1 MLHHSNRVFSA
12 PAGLL
17 IAVALLFLAACAPAQ
32 PASVAGDQAAT
43 APGEST
49 TGGVMTLGLATEP
62 VSLDPAAGLYIA
74 ERFILMSLFDTLIT
88 MAPDGSLHPGLATA
102 WESNDDAT
110 EFTFSLREGVAFHDG
125 TPFNASAV
133 KTALDRTQDLTDF
146 SSAQAAMA
154 NYVGTEVVDDLTVK
168 VTFDASKPR
177 FLEDLSQPWLGI
189 PSPTAVADE
198 GFAQNPVGSGPF
210 VFVEWAPQD
219 HITLAR
225 NPDYAWAPE
234 FATNTG
240 PANLDEVVLRFL
252 PEQASRLSALQ
263 AGEAQVVEDPPA
275 QEATPFIA
283 DGTFDV
289 ETFTAPGMPSHMM
302 LNVEKAP
309 TDDLAV
315 RQAMIQAVNQEE
327 LAQTAFA
334 GLQSAAH
341 SVLSPTTFGYSE
353 AAADLYQFDLEQ
365 ANALLEE
372 AGWVDGNGDGIRE
385 KDGEA
390 LHIVYPAIPAYE
402 DAFMELLAAYL
413 TSAGFE
419 VEIMT
424 MDDAGVFETA
434 NAGEHNMVN
443 MGWTSSDPGVLDIVY
458 NSANIEAGSAFT
470 RFRSEE
476 LDNALNGA
484 ATELDRE
491 ARRGLYEQAQ
501 MIIMENALALPVHNY
516 DRVMLMSP
524 AVQGWR
530 FDAEGYPYL
539 NEVSLA
545 Q

>member
-1 MLHHSNRVFSA
+1 MLHHSNRVFPA
-12 PAGLL
+12 PVAL
-17 IAVALLFLAACAPAQ
+17 IVAVALLLLAACAPAQ
-32 PASVAGDQAAT
+32 PAQAPSEAAA
-43 APGEST
+43 APGESAA
-49 TGGVMTLGLATEP
+49 GGAMTLGLATEP

-74 ERFILMSLFDTLIT
+74 ERFILMSLFDSLVA

-110 EFTFSLREGVAFHDG
+110 EFTFTLRDGVTFHDG
-125 TPFNASAV
+125 TPFNAEAV
-133 KTALDRTQDLTDF
+133 KVAFDRTQDLTDF

-154 NYVGTEVVDDLTVK
+154 NYVGTEAVDDLTVK

-189 PSPTAVADE
+189 PSPTAVAQE
-198 GFAQNPVGSGPF
+198 GFAQNPVGTGPF
-210 VFVEWAPQD
+210 MFAEWAPQD
-219 HITLAR
+219 HITLLR

-234 FATNTG
+234 FAANTG
-240 PANLDEVVLRFL
+240 PAYLDEVVLRFL

-283 DGTFDV
+283 DGTFTV

-302 LNVEKAP
+302 LNTEKTP

-334 GLQSAAH
+334 GLQSGAH
-341 SVLSPTTFGYSE
+341 NVLSPSTFGYNEE
-353 AAADLYQFDLEQ
+353 AANLYRFDLEQ
-365 ANALLEE
+365 AKALLEE

-491 ARRGLYEQAQ
+491 ARRALYAQAQ

-516 DRVMLMSP
+516 DRIMLMSP
-524 AVQGWR
+524 SVQGWR

-539 NEVSLA
+539 SEVSLA